1 MKKIS
6 SAQMCSGP
14 LFGPMIRYTIP
25 IILTGILQLLFNA
38 ADLIVVGQ
46 FCGNVSVA
54 AVGATSSLINLLVNL
69 FIGLSVGAGVRV
81 AQSLGAGNADDTHR
95 IVHTSIPTAI
105 IGGIILTVI
114 GLFFSEGLLR
124 LMGTPDDVINLSAV
138 YMKIYFC
145 GITSAMLYNFGS
157 AILRAA
163 GDTKSPLIYLT
174 IAGVINVIFNVIFV
188 RAFNMDVA
196 GVALATSI
204 SQTVSA
210 ILIIIKLIKRD
221 DECKLT
227 LKKMKI
233 HLTALNRIMS
243 VGIPAGIQG
252 SLFSI
257 SNVIIQSSINS
268 FGSLVMS
275 GCSAA
280 MSLEGFVYT
289 TMNSFHQTALNFI
302 GQNFGAG
309 NYKRVGKIAG
319 ISLMYVS
326 IAGIVAGSAVYF
338 CAKPL
343 LSIYITDSPEAIAY
357 GILRLGYVCLPYFLC
372 GIMDTTTGVL
382 RGMGRSVSPMIITV
396 LGVCAFRIVWIYT
409 IFRVEKF
416 HTLECLFVSYPIS
429 WILTFTAEF
438 ILFLIV
444 YKKYVKK
451 ERSGGLKNDNAVCK

>member
-46 FCGNVSVA
+46 FCGSVSVA
-54 AVGATSSLINLLVNL
+54 AVGATSALINLLVNL

-81 AQSLGAGNADDTHR
+81 AQAIGAGNADSTQK
-95 IVHTSIPTAI
+95 IVHTSIPTAL
-105 IGGIILTVI
+105 IGGVILTVI
-114 GLFFSEGLLR
+114 GLFFSEGLLG
-124 LMGTPDDVINLSAV
+124 LMGTPDDVIKLSAV

-163 GDTKSPLIYLT
+163 GDTKSPLVYLT
-174 IAGVINVIFNVIFV
+174 AAGVINVILNVVFV

-210 ILIIIKLIKRD
+210 LLIIFKLIKRD

-227 LKKMKI
+227 LKQMKI
-233 HLTALNRIMS
+233 YPDVLKKIMS

-289 TMNSFHQTALNFI
+289 TMNSFHQTALNFT
-302 GQNFGAG
+302 GQNYGAG
-309 NYKRVGKIAG
+309 NRKRVGKIAG
-319 ISLMYVS
+319 LSLLYVT
-326 IAGIVAGSAVYF
+326 IAGIVAGGAVYL
-338 CAKPL
+338 CARPL
-343 LSIYITDSPEAIAY
+343 LAIYITDSPEAVNY

-372 GIMDTTTGVL
+372 GIMDTTTGFL

-396 LGVCAFRIVWIYT
+396 LGACAFRIVWIYT
-409 IFRVEKF
+409 IFRMEKF
-416 HTLECLFVSYPIS
+416 HTLECLFASYPIS
-429 WILTFTAEF
+429 WVLTFAAEF
-438 ILFLIV
+438 ILFLII
-444 YKKYVKK
+444 YRKYVKQDEETNK
-451 ERSGGLKNDNAVCK
+451 STAEVKA

>member
-1 MKKIS
+1 
-6 SAQMCSGP
+6 
-14 LFGPMIRYTIP
+14 
-25 IILTGILQLLFNA
+25 
-38 ADLIVVGQ
+38 
-46 FCGNVSVA
+46 
-54 AVGATSSLINLLVNL
+54 
-69 FIGLSVGAGVRV
+69 
-81 AQSLGAGNADDTHR
+81 
-95 IVHTSIPTAI
+95 
-105 IGGIILTVI
+105 
-114 GLFFSEGLLR
+114 
-124 LMGTPDDVINLSAV
+124 
-138 YMKIYFC
+138 
-145 GITSAMLYNFGS
+145 
-157 AILRAA
+157 
-163 GDTKSPLIYLT
+163 
-174 IAGVINVIFNVIFV
+174 
-188 RAFNMDVA
+188 MDVA

-227 LKKMKI
+227 LKKMRI
-233 HLTALNRIMS
+233 HINALNKIMS

-289 TMNSFHQTALNFI
+289 TMNSFHQTALNFT

-372 GIMDTTTGVL
+372 GIMDTTTGIL

-396 LGVCAFRIVWIYT
+396 LGACAFRIVWIYT

-429 WILTFTAEF
+429 WILTFAAEF

-451 ERSGGLKNDNAVCK
+451 SVELKKSEAEA

>member
-25 IILTGILQLLFNA
+25 KILTGILQLLFNA

-46 FCGNVSVA
+46 FCGSVSVA
-54 AVGATSSLINLLVNL
+54 AVGATSALINLLVNL

-81 AQSLGAGNADDTHR
+81 AQAIGAGNADSTQK
-95 IVHTSIPTAI
+95 IVHTSIPTAL
-105 IGGIILTVI
+105 IGGVILTVI
-114 GLFFSEGLLR
+114 GLFFSEGLLG
-124 LMGTPDDVINLSAV
+124 LMGTPDDVIKLSAV
-138 YMKIYFC
+138 YM
-145 GITSAMLYNFGS
+145 
-157 AILRAA
+157 RAA
-163 GDTKSPLIYLT
+163 GDTKSPLVYLT
-174 IAGVINVIFNVIFV
+174 AAGVINVILNVVFV

-210 ILIIIKLIKRD
+210 LLIIFKLIKRD

-227 LKKMKI
+227 LKQMKI
-233 HLTALNRIMS
+233 YPDVLKKIMS

-289 TMNSFHQTALNFI
+289 TMNSFHQTALNFT
-302 GQNFGAG
+302 GQNYGAG
-309 NYKRVGKIAG
+309 NRKRVGKIAG
-319 ISLMYVS
+319 LSLLYVT
-326 IAGIVAGSAVYF
+326 IAGIVAGGAVYL
-338 CAKPL
+338 CARPL
-343 LSIYITDSPEAIAY
+343 LAIYITDSPEAVNY

-372 GIMDTTTGVL
+372 GIMDTTTGFL

-396 LGVCAFRIVWIYT
+396 LGACAFRIVWIYT
-409 IFRVEKF
+409 IFRMEKF
-416 HTLECLFVSYPIS
+416 HTLECLFASYPIS
-429 WILTFTAEF
+429 WVLTFAAEF
-438 ILFLIV
+438 ILFLII
-444 YKKYVKK
+444 YRKYVKQDEETNK
-451 ERSGGLKNDNAVCK
+451 STAEVKA